1 VPKHES
7 VLSRGVVART
17 PPAFTSFTRD
27 ALAPGLAASDVR
39 VTGYELERVNGVR
52 GPLPSGIEAGQRLW
66 RLEAAGRLP
75 MPDAPFIG
83 ATMHLVYTDS
93 ATRSELTR
101 ISSPESGP
109 VAVLIPIRK
118 SAEWWALGREQRQA
132 LVMEGAPHGHLAIG
146 QRYAARIYRRLYH
159 ARYLPGSEW
168 DFLTYFEF
176 PADTA
181 AAFEELLAALR
192 DVERNP
198 EWAFVDREV
207 ELWMTRLGGPG
218 LSP

>member
-7 VLSRGVVART
+7 GLARRVVSRT
-17 PPAFTSFTRD
+17 PPSFTSFTQD
-27 ALAPGLAASDVR
+27 ASGNGLAAGDAR
-39 VTGYELERVNGVR
+39 VTGYELDRVNAVR
-52 GPLPSGIEAGQRLW
+52 GPLPPDIEAGRRLW
-66 RLEAAGRLP
+66 RLEATGRLP
-75 MPDAPFIG
+75 LADAPFIG
-83 ATMHLVYTDS
+83 ATMHLLYTDS
-93 ATRSELTR
+93 ATRSELAR

-118 SAEWWALGREQRQA
+118 NAEWWALAREQRQA

-146 QRYAARIYRRLYH
+146 QRYATRIYRRLYH

-176 PADTA
+176 PADTT
-181 AAFEELLAALR
+181 AAFKELLAALR

-198 EWAFVDREV
+198 EWEFVDREV
-207 ELWMTRLGGPG
+207 ELWMTRL
-218 LSP
+218 

>member
-1 VPKHES
+1 
-7 VLSRGVVART
+7 VLSLDVPSRT
-17 PPAFTSFTRD
+17 PPAFTSFTQDTPSPRH
-27 ALAPGLAASDVR
+27 AASDAR
-39 VTGYELERVNGVR
+39 VTGYALERMNAVR
-52 GPLPSGIEAGQRLW
+52 GALTPGIEVGRRMW

-75 MPDAPFIG
+75 VAGAPFVG
-83 ATMHLVYTDS
+83 ATTHLVYTDS
-93 ATRSELTR
+93 DVRSELAR

-118 SAEWWALGREQRQA
+118 SAEWWGLAREQRQA
-132 LVMEGAPHGHLAIG
+132 LMMGGAPHGHLAIG

-176 PADTA
+176 PTDTT

-192 DVERNP
+192 DVEQNP
-198 EWAFVDREV
+198 EWAFVDREI
-207 ELWMTRLGGPG
+207 ELWMTRL
-218 LSP
+218 